1 MEKSDDPQVISD
13 LKQRKVSKK
22 KVKKQEKKNKNT
34 WIYAIFGITFV
45 LSIIFSVV
53 SNILVE
59 KLNIF
64 AAILVLVAI
73 ICIGIIFDMIG
84 MSVASVAEAPFH
96 AKASK
101 KHKGA
106 KEAVK
111 LVKYSEKVSSVC
123 NDVIGD
129 VCGVVSGAVGAAVAI
144 NISSAFKM
152 DSFIISLIV
161 GAFVASFT
169 VFGKAVGKSFA
180 SKNAEDIIYKVGGII
195 HFISPKDKKKA

>member
-1 MEKSDDPQVISD
+1 MDNDSQDLTIKEKREN
-13 LKQRKVSKK
+13 KNTKAKNK
-22 KVKKQEKKNKNT
+22 NGKKNKNT
-34 WIYAIFGITFV
+34 WMYIIFVITFL
-45 LSIIFSVV
+45 LSICFSII

-59 KLNIF
+59 KLNTF
-64 AAILVLVAI
+64 AAILVLVGI
-73 ICIGIIFDMIG
+73 ILIGILFDMIG

-129 VCGVVSGAVGAAVAI
+129 VCGVVSGAVGAVIAI
-144 NISSAFKM
+144 NIANMLKVDTFVV
-152 DSFIISLIV
+152 SLLV
-161 GAFVASFT
+161 GALVASFT
-169 VFGKAVGKSFA
+169 VLGKAIGKAIA
-180 SKNAEDIIYKVGGII
+180 STKAEDIIYKVGSII
-195 HFISPKDKKKA
+195 HHVTPKK